1 MRKIQKVFLYAFVA
15 LSMLLIT
22 SCASSQTGSSIP
34 TEEKKQVVSY
44 STWPYYS
51 FEDAVDTAATIV
63 YGRAGK
69 KGETKVFEGA
79 SGKEAGDYY
88 REVPIET
95 LEVVKG
101 NADNGVV
108 ISVEPGG
115 ETEDTC
121 YILDGAQ
128 LYEEGQEYIVFLAEE
143 GWTLAPY
150 AMMTVDVGIVD
161 TSNGLLPGI
170 DWIEEKDYPQSMPV
184 EEYLDAIRREME

>member
-1 MRKIQKVFLYAFVA
+1 MRKIQKVFLCVFVA

-63 YGRAGK
+63 YGCVGE
-69 KGETKVFEGA
+69 KGETRQIEGT
-79 SGKEAGDYY
+79 SGEEADDYC
-88 REVPIET
+88 RDVPIEA
-95 LEVVKG
+95 LEVLKG
-101 NADNGVV
+101 EALNGTVAA
-108 ISVEPGG
+108 IEPGG
-115 ETEDTC
+115 ETADTL
-121 YILDGAQ
+121 YIMEGAC
-128 LYEEGQEYIVFLAEE
+128 LYEEGQEYVLFLNEYGAS
-143 GWTLAPY
+143 LAPY
-150 AMMTVDVGIVD
+150 AMMTVDDGIVD